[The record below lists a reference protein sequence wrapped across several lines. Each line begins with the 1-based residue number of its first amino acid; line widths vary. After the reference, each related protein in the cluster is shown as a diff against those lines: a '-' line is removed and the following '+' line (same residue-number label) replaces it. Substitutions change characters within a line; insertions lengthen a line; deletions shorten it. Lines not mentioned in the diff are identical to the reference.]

1 MSSRFRHADQEE
13 IYDYVRTHEPV
24 DRDEV
29 ERAVFPH
36 EPRGFRQHL
45 EFLKYDHHLRE
56 RADGTLEIG
65 LDFEGEEEEF
75 ETDGV
80 TYAIRPAHQ
89 TDFTAIADV
98 IRRTADERPY
108 TIPGTIAEELDRQN
122 VLMRTDGIESRVFF
136 IATVGDEVVGWVY
149 VAHPEL
155 EQLSHTAELLVGV
168 TEEYRGMGIGANL
181 LRRGLDWT
189 ESKGC
194 EKVYQSLPATNEDAI
209 EFLKHLGWEV
219 EAVRENHYKIDGE
232 YVDEMM
238 MSIAP

>member
-1 MSSRFRHADQEE
+1 MSSRFRHEDQAE
-13 IYDYVRTHEPV
+13 IYDYVRTHGPV
-24 DRDEV
+24 DREEV
-29 ERAVFPH
+29 EQAIFPH

-56 RADGTLEIG
+56 SAGGRLEVG
-65 LDFEGEEEEF
+65 LDFEGEEEQF

-89 TDFTAIADV
+89 TDFAEIAEA
-98 IRRTADERPY
+98 IRRTADERPH
-108 TIPGTIAEELDRQN
+108 TIPGTIAEELERQN
-122 VLMRTDGIESRVFF
+122 VLLRADRIESRVFF

-149 VAHPEL
+149 VGHPEL

-168 TEEYRGMGIGANL
+168 AEEYRGMGIGANL

-194 EKVYQSLPATNEDAI
+194 EKVYQSLPATNEGAI
-209 EFLKHLGWEV
+209 EFLKRLGWEI
-219 EAVRENHYKIDGE
+219 EAVRENHYKIGEE